1 MPIKWKLREWLRRE
15 RDQTRPTDISRMIY
29 RRTGYKISVQ
39 AIAELLNNPKMLRLE
54 TMEAICSSFDCK
66 ISDFLEV
73 IPSPYAGLGQET
85 ESRQLDAS
93 ALASGIARAGESSLS
108 VGRMN
113 WAEFYPDARSFS
125 SNQTSTK

>member
-73 IPSPYAGLGQET
+73 IPSPYAGLARET
-85 ESRQLDAS
+85 ESRQFETS
-93 ALASGIARAGESSLS
+93 ALTASVARDGKSSLS
-108 VGRMN
+108 VGLTN
-113 WAEFYPDARSFS
+113 WADFYPDARSFS

>member
-1 MPIKWKLREWLRRE
+1 MPVKWKLREWLRRE

-66 ISDFLEV
+66 ISDLLEV
-73 IPSPYAGLGQET
+73 IPSPYDGLGRET
-85 ESRQLDAS
+85 ESRRLDT
-93 ALASGIARAGESSLS
+93 ALAAGSSLAGATSLS

>member
-1 MPIKWKLREWLRRE
+1 
-15 RDQTRPTDISRMIY
+15 MIY
-29 RRTGYKISVQ
+29 KRTGYKISVQ

-54 TMEAICSSFDCK
+54 TMEAICSTFDCK
-66 ISDFLEV
+66 ISDLLEV
-73 IPSPYAGLGQET
+73 IPSPYAGLTRET

-93 ALASGIARAGESSLS
+93 ALAAGIAPAGETSSS
-108 VGRMN
+108 VGRTN

>member
-66 ISDFLEV
+66 IGDFLEV
-73 IPSPYAGLGQET
+73 IPSPHAGLGRAT
-85 ESRQLDAS
+85 ESRQSDAS
-93 ALASGIARAGESSLS
+93 ALASGIVRAGESSLS

>member
-15 RDQTRPTDISRMIY
+15 RAQTRPTDIGRMIY
-29 RRTGYKISVQ
+29 KRTGYKISVQ

-54 TMEAICSSFDCK
+54 TMEAICSTFDCK
-66 ISDFLEV
+66 ISDLLEV
-73 IPSPYAGLGQET
+73 IPSPYAGLAREA
-85 ESRQLDAS
+85 ESRQFDTS
-93 ALASGIARAGESSLS
+93 ALTSGIARAGESSSS
-108 VGRMN
+108 VGRTN